1 MTIDRFQ
8 INYLRVATKAMRENN
23 TFHIITATHKTLP
36 LEAIAGHIIPGDEE
50 NITACLRQRKLDAE
64 VEELFYMATCNRI
77 MYVFTGSADMFNFGN
92 HLGFKVVANLTADPA
107 LMLARSCPFPFIDYE
122 LKRNK
127 TQIGNWTIYSGD
139 EAVRHIFEVAGSLDS
154 MVVGEREVLRQLR
167 SSFTYCQQKGLTGD
181 NIRLLMRFTVQMA
194 KRVFTTTSIG
204 DKPVSVVS
212 LAMRKANLR
221 SGLKV
226 LLVGAGQTI
235 QLVSEFLKKA
245 GLNQVHVFNR
255 SLHKAEAIAA
265 KVNGAAHQLEKLQHW
280 PDEFDLLITCLGNQP
295 DVICKGTLKHL
306 QTGKSCTLVDLA
318 VPGNIAPEVHRLP
331 NIRFVNVDHL
341 RELAKENMS
350 FRREQIREAKIL
362 IDAEVAIFH
371 DLFVERQTE
380 KAMHAIPNLM
390 KQVKDRALTEVFSK
404 ELENLPP
411 DSVALIE
418 TMLNYM
424 EKKSVSI
431 SMIEAKKAVASLVGR
446 KKKPTDT
453 PISDYKQELSVN

>member
-1 MTIDRFQ
+1 
-8 INYLRVATKAMRENN
+8 MRSHN

-36 LEAIAGHIIPGDEE
+36 QEAIAGHIIPGDEDRV
-50 NITACLRQRKLDAE
+50 TATLRQRKLDAE
-64 VEELFYMATCNRI
+64 VDELFYMATCNRI
-77 MYVFTGSADMFNFGN
+77 MYLFTGAADLFNFGN
-92 HLGFKVVANLTADPA
+92 HRGFKAIANLTADPA

-122 LKRNK
+122 LKRSK
-127 TQIGNWTIYSGD
+127 TQIGSWTIYSGD

-154 MVVGEREVLRQLR
+154 MVVGEREILRQLR
-167 SSFTYCQQKGLTGD
+167 SSFTYCQHKGLTGD

-221 SGLKV
+221 PGLKV

-245 GLNQVHVFNR
+245 GLDQVHVFNR
-255 SLHKAEAIAA
+255 SLNKAEAIAA
-265 KVNGAAHQLEKLQHW
+265 KVNGTAHLLGKLQNW
-280 PDEFDLLITCLGNQP
+280 TDEFDLLITCMGNQP
-295 DVICKGTLKHL
+295 DVIRKDTLKQL
-306 QTGKSCTLVDLA
+306 QTGKPCTLVDLA
-318 VPGNIAPEVHRLP
+318 VPGNIAHEVHRMP
-331 NIRFVNVDHL
+331 NIKFVNVDHL

-380 KAMHAIPNLM
+380 KAMHAIPSLM
-390 KQVKDRALTEVFSK
+390 KQVKDRALNEVFSK
-404 ELENLPP
+404 DLENLPP
-411 DSVALIE
+411 DTLELIE
-418 TMLNYM
+418 SMLNYM

-431 SMIEAKKAVASLVGR
+431 SMIEAKKAVASLVGQ
-446 KKKPTDT
+446 KKNPAATAT
-453 PISDYKQELSVN
+453 ASDYKQEMGVN